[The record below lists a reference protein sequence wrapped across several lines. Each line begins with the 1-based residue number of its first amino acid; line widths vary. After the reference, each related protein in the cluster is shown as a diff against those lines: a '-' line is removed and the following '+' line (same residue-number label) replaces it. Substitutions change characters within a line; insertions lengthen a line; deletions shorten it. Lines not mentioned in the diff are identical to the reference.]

1 MTDEMIKR
9 AAIFVA
15 TFGGIL
21 VAKQIHTHFVAKVG
35 VERAVNEIGIE
46 NLVAVV
52 KKAQEQKK

>member
-15 TFGGIL
+15 TFGGIMI
-21 VAKQIHTHFVAKVG
+21 AKQIHTHFVVKQG

-46 NLVAVV
+46 NLVAVM
-52 KKAQEQKK
+52 KKVQEQKK